1 MICSEDI
8 PYGLKVFLD
17 TFGVLLTKVTPDER
31 VIIREK
37 GCSQPKGLQKGWTPK
52 YENQEPPF

>member
-17 TFGVLLTKVTPDER
+17 NFGVLLPKAASDAR
-31 VIIREK
+31 VIVKEE
-37 GCSQPKGLQKGWTPK
+37 GWTPEYK
-52 YENQEPPF
+52 NQEPPF